1 MLVLRPAAMSN
12 ERRDG
17 GGLGA
22 AFVLLIFVGAIV
34 KFWAWIAAVLG
45 GVLVFGLLLWL
56 TFHLERR
63 ADARENARLAIVARA
78 DQQHAWVLAG
88 DDRGIYSD
96 YAPAQSI
103 ERAQFLSGLTTQARQ
118 SSAHRLSLGPQHK
131 SEPPP
136 PLRRCRLRCPWWL
149 RHPRLRQ
156 PVIPGSA

>member
-1 MLVLRPAAMSN
+1 MSN

-88 DDRGIYSD
+88 DDRGIYGD

-103 ERAQFLSGLTTQARQ
+103 ERVQF
-118 SSAHRLSLGPQHK
+118 
-131 SEPPP
+131 
-136 PLRRCRLRCPWWL
+136 
-149 RHPRLRQ
+149 
-156 PVIPGSA
+156 PGR